1 MIIAIIASD
10 KNYPEEI
17 SVTQLDFI
25 QQDMSDQVD
34 ACVIWLHG
42 LGADGSDFAPIVE
55 QLQLPASLGLRFIFP
70 HAPVR
75 PITINQGYR
84 MPGWYDIASPD
95 IVAQEDVAG
104 IEASSAAIDVL
115 IEQQIRAGIAPERI
129 LLAGF
134 SQGGVVALHCGLKQ
148 RESQLGGVM
157 ALSCYLPGCAQ
168 LAAGHD
174 LALFLAHG
182 SRDPV
187 VAIER
192 GREGAKSLEHAG
204 YRPEWHEYDMEH
216 SVSMSEISDIRHW
229 LLSCLGVPA

>member
-1 MIIAIIASD
+1 MAH
-10 KNYPEEI
+10 
-17 SVTQLDFI
+17 LDFI
-25 QQDMSDQVD
+25 QQDMGNPVD

-42 LGADGSDFAPIVE
+42 LGADGSDFVPIVE
-55 QLQLPASLGLRFIFP
+55 QLQLPASLRLRFIFP

-104 IEASSAAIDVL
+104 IEASSAAIDAL
-115 IEQQIRAGIAPERI
+115 IEQQIQAGIAPERI
-129 LLAGF
+129 VLAGF
-134 SQGGVVALHCGLKQ
+134 SQGGVIALHCGLKQ
-148 RESQLGGVM
+148 RESQLGGIM

-192 GREGAKSLEHAG
+192 GREAEKNLERAG
-204 YRPEWHEYDMEH
+204 YIPEWHEYDMEH
-216 SVSMSEISDIRHW
+216 SVSMSEISDIRRW
-229 LLSCLGVPA
+229 LLGCLDAPT